1 MPVPGPQ
8 SLSMRMGLQGVG
20 GWNPLSSA
28 GLAGEV
34 LEDALVRVVVTVV
47 VVGQDARIVGAL
59 HVPAQCLTGA
69 LQGCQRQWGSCLSPL
84 IPHFQPGSAARGH
97 QAPWLLGVTSLP
109 HRAVHDPS
117 TWSLSSSSP
126 SVAMLPEGFFRGG
139 LERRRT
145 RLTLSRITWGQ
156 KGVSLGAPTGRW
168 HPVGATQSAWACLM
182 LTAGPG
188 TWGDAGYSI
197 SACIPL
203 RDAGGPILPPPPA
216 GTSPVWEL
224 YVDSPLGWLYM
235 ALLPRESRP
244 CLAPCS
250 LEDSEHLINVVQDLQ
265 DGKDASADEQ
275 AHLPPDVPWRGR
287 ERTGHQQLLHSP
299 SKAIGAEARQQC

>member
-84 IPHFQPGSAARGH
+84 IPPFQPGSAARGH

-109 HRAVHDPS
+109 HRAVHVPG

-197 SACIPL
+197 SACNPL
-203 RDAGGPILPPPPA
+203 EMLGDPSSHRLLLGLPQF
-216 GTSPVWEL
+216 GSC
-224 YVDSPLGWLYM
+224 
-235 ALLPRESRP
+235 R
-244 CLAPCS
+244 
-250 LEDSEHLINVVQDLQ
+250 
-265 DGKDASADEQ
+265 
-275 AHLPPDVPWRGR
+275 
-287 ERTGHQQLLHSP
+287 
-299 SKAIGAEARQQC
+299 